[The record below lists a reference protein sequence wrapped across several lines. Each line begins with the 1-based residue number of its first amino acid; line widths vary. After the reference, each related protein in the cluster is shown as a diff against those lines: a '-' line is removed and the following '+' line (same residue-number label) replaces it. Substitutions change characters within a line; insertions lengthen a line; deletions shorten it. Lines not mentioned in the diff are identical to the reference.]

1 MHLKKLWILPLVL
14 VAATASA
21 QFSKGIK
28 MIGSSIGTS
37 FIGTGETRYIFVDP
51 SFNYTSKQ
59 NQSNI
64 NLGPSFGTFFN
75 DQLAGGVQLLVGY
88 SNLSTWRE
96 SATNGN
102 TYVRDEVRNTDYGAG
117 IFLRYYLSR
126 NAKFLP
132 FLHVQ
137 GNAGSGK
144 TKTEGFYEIM
154 NYRQTYEGVSSKK
167 FYYNASLNLGL
178 TKLIS
183 PMIGIDATIG
193 YNFSSNRFTTTT
205 TQKIVDNGTNLSA
218 TNTVEQQFNGNGLNI
233 GIGIQVFLR
242 KRSK

>member
-1 MHLKKLWILPLVL
+1 MHLKKLWVLPLVL

-21 QFSKGIK
+21 QFSKGVK
-28 MIGSSIGTS
+28 MIGTSIGTS
-37 FIGTGETRYIFVDP
+37 FIGTGETRYSFVDP
-51 SFNYTSKQ
+51 NTNYTSKQ

-64 NLGPSFGTFFN
+64 NLGPSLGVFFN
-75 DQLAGGVQLLVGY
+75 EQMAGGVQLLLGY
-88 SNLSTWRE
+88 SGISTWRE
-96 SATNGN
+96 SASNGN

-117 IFLRYYLSR
+117 IFFRYYLNRS
-126 NAKFLP
+126 AKFLP

-144 TKTEGFYEIM
+144 TRTEGFYEIT

-167 FYYNASLNLGL
+167 FYYNAGLNLGL

-183 PMIGIDATIG
+183 PMIGFDVTIG

-205 TQKIVDNGTNLSA
+205 TQKIVDNGTTLTG
-218 TNTVEQQFNGNGLNI
+218 TNSVEQQFNGNGLNI